1 MKSQLS
7 IAGNV
12 YTMIYLYCNKEVELM
27 FVPYFFQT
35 LFVFT
40 FECQEDNTSFVY
52 IFLRI
57 CIEAVMRYLS
67 RAVALL

>member
-40 FECQEDNTSFVY
+40 FECQEERQHVIRLHFFKNMH
-52 IFLRI
+52 RG
-57 CIEAVMRYLS
+57 CN
-67 RAVALL
+67 ALFI